1 MYWTKPMC
9 KCTWAFSSFT
19 HQTSPYPTFL
29 PILGK
34 KLFDGQRR
42 KHLTPLSLSPLP
54 TQPNTLQKVFILH
67 FFSFFFFILPKIH
80 STKHTLKVSL
90 WNSYLYFPYQL
101 AAMANKLE
109 IGEVIILGSL
119 SFFFFN
125 LFDFYYFKLFVI
137 KKKGTLITLK
147 IKISTSGKINK
158 IFESV
163 N

>member
-1 MYWTKPMC
+1 
-9 KCTWAFSSFT
+9 
-19 HQTSPYPTFL
+19 
-29 PILGK
+29 
-34 KLFDGQRR
+34 
-42 KHLTPLSLSPLP
+42 
-54 TQPNTLQKVFILH
+54 
-67 FFSFFFFILPKIH
+67 
-80 STKHTLKVSL
+80 
-90 WNSYLYFPYQL
+90 
-101 AAMANKLE
+101 MANKLE